1 MWEDERCLSH
11 VLPYH
16 MFFFFNNVVNYVSAF
31 GITVI
36 FGVAYGYYGQKYFFN
51 NIINYEGLFIEKDSN
66 KF

>member
-1 MWEDERCLSH
+1 LLVIANGEGDVPMWEDERCLSH

-36 FGVAYGYYGQKYFFN
+36 FGVAYGYYG
-51 NIINYEGLFIEKDSN
+51 
-66 KF
+66 